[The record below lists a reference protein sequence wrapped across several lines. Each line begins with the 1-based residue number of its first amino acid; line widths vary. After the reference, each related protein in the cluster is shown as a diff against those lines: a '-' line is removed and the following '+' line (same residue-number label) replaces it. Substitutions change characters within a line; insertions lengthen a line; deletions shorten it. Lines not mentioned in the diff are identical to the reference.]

1 MSNVTPMFGRKKDL
15 HNMKAALEV
24 AYTFLERYQN
34 EMDHL
39 LEVTDQLQETYD
51 WHMKVYVKRV
61 GLDNVEIGLLE
72 YVGDLG
78 STI

>member
-1 MSNVTPMFGRKKDL
+1 MSNVIPMFGRKQDL
-15 HNMKAALEV
+15 EDMKAALEV
-24 AYTFLERYQN
+24 AYTFLEKAQN
-34 EMDHL
+34 EMDNV
-39 LEVTDQLQETYD
+39 LEATDQLQETYD
-51 WHMKVYVKRV
+51 SHMKVYVERV